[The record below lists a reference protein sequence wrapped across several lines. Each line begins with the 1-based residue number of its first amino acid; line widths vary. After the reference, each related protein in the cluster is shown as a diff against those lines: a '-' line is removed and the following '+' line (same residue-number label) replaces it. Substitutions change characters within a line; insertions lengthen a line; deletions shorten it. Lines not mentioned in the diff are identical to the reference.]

1 MKPSGATTSNSESTT
16 ESNSTLEH
24 PLQYQATP
32 EKAIDAATHDGVQSK
47 YVTDIRLGL
56 VITNIII
63 ACFLMLVDTMV
74 ISTVAG
80 PPPTNILNCEEKN
93 ALLEQRIKDLES
105 NLEFWQVVGWV
116 MTVIAM
122 ASLAKKTVHAGANR
136 YIIYRRGPFGP
147 TAGAA
152 AGWLGNGA
160 ARRAREMPFPPR
172 HRPLPHNATTTFL
185 YCSPFAP
192 FLPEPEPEPLP
203 PLPPP
208 PCRSPLPELD
218 QIEVIA
224 VDVEPR
230 PPSRRAARSRRTSRP
245 RAPSPPTAAIAG
257 DTAAFTSTTATTAGS
272 ARRWCPSAC
281 PSPHDQNAGWFL
293 QLVPRP
299 SFPPTHLACEE
310 QVKTLEERVLLLQE
324 QVLFLQEEVRVL
336 ESNLGLWK
344 IIGNEPFV
352 VATTTPSSPDT
363 IGTQFFSPGTKLPA
377 SAFEWSIYDNF
388 LSVLGG
394 ISAANKG
401 IKYFKRF
408 HAWRARPGGR
418 QWRSH
423 LTNKGL
429 MEKRQEKAFPP
440 HDKGL
445 DEQRPSPWKPGPRKR
460 FHPRTRASRKSD
472 HPHESRGSHLTD
484 KGLEERQ
491 PSPWKPGSTGD
502 CLWHGV
508 ADT

>member
-1 MKPSGATTSNSESTT
+1 MEFSQNT
-16 ESNSTLEH
+16 
-24 PLQYQATP
+24 
-32 EKAIDAATHDGVQSK
+32 
-47 YVTDIRLGL
+47 
-56 VITNIII
+56 
-63 ACFLMLVDTMV
+63 
-74 ISTVAG
+74 

-122 ASLAKKTVHAGANR
+122 ASLAKKTV
-136 YIIYRRGPFGP
+136 
-147 TAGAA
+147 
-152 AGWLGNGA
+152 
-160 ARRAREMPFPPR
+160 
-172 HRPLPHNATTTFL
+172 
-185 YCSPFAP
+185 
-192 FLPEPEPEPLP
+192 
-203 PLPPP
+203 
-208 PCRSPLPELD
+208 
-218 QIEVIA
+218 
-224 VDVEPR
+224 
-230 PPSRRAARSRRTSRP
+230 
-245 RAPSPPTAAIAG
+245 
-257 DTAAFTSTTATTAGS
+257 
-272 ARRWCPSAC
+272 
-281 PSPHDQNAGWFL
+281 NAGWFL

-336 ESNLGLWK
+336 E
-344 IIGNEPFV
+344 
-352 VATTTPSSPDT
+352 
-363 IGTQFFSPGTKLPA
+363 A

-460 FHPRTRASRKSD
+460 FHPRTRASRESD